1 MTRRRLRTGVA
12 AFLVLMVMVGASG
25 CGATGLKQASGTSS
39 DAGYVSGQP
48 VTSLAPDQ
56 RTPAAVASGPALDA
70 DTTISTDAYP
80 GKVVVIN
87 VWGSWCARCRKE
99 APDLVAAA
107 AQTKDI
113 AQFVGI
119 NIRDPDPGPARAFV
133 RAFNVTYPS
142 IYDPDARELVKF
154 NGQLAPNAIPSTSI
168 IDQQGRVAV
177 RIVGVISK
185 TTLITIITEVEQGR

>member
-1 MTRRRLRTGVA
+1 MTTRRGLRTGVA
-12 AFLVLMVMVGASG
+12 ASLVLMVMVGASG
-25 CGATGLKQASGTSS
+25 CGATGLKQASGASS
-39 DAGYVSGQP
+39 DAGYVSGQS
-48 VTSLAPDQ
+48 VTSVAPDQ
-56 RTPAAVASGPALDA
+56 RTPAAVASGPALGA

-87 VWGSWCARCRKE
+87 VWGSWCAPCRKE

-113 AQFVGI
+113 AQFIGI
-119 NIRDPDPGPARAFV
+119 NIRDPDPGP
-133 RAFNVTYPS
+133 
-142 IYDPDARELVKF
+142 ARELVKF
-154 NGQLAPNAIPSTSI
+154 NGQLAPNAIPSTLI

-185 TTLITIITEVEQGR
+185 TTLLTIITEVEQGR